1 MKRSIAIAILFIWA
15 GTTLTMSAI
24 GGRAHANVEDLA
36 KGAPETY
43 TARSQKPAP
52 KPQPPDKTEPVKPSN
67 NLLSEAEMK
76 KLQGAWQVIKWE
88 DESGQPASV
97 DEMKDFTLSFD
108 GDVLTMRKGK
118 DDPGTKCQFRID
130 PAKLPKWIDMGMPA
144 ISEGATVLEGIYSLD
159 GDALS
164 LCITSGLMNN
174 VPPPRPTEFKTKP
187 NEKYAV
193 LVLTRIH

>member
-1 MKRSIAIAILFIWA
+1 MKRSVAIAIAILFIWSGATSTVSVIAKSSAEIYDA
-15 GTTLTMSAI
+15 G
-24 GGRAHANVEDLA
+24 
-36 KGAPETY
+36 
-43 TARSQKPAP
+43 SQKPVP
-52 KPQPPDKTEPVKPSN
+52 KPTSPDKTGPGKSAN
-67 NLLSEAEMK
+67 NLLTEAEMK

-88 DESGQPASV
+88 DESGQPASA

-118 DDPGTKCQFRID
+118 DDPATKCQFRID
-130 PAKLPKWIDMGMPA
+130 PAKLPTWIDMGMPA
-144 ISEGATVLEGIYSLD
+144 ISEGATVLEGIYSLE

>member
-1 MKRSIAIAILFIWA
+1 MKRSFVIGILFIWA
-15 GTTLTMSAI
+15 GGTIAISAVV
-24 GGRAHANVEDLA
+24 RARATIEALA
-36 KGAPETY
+36 ESSAETY
-43 TARSQKPAP
+43 AARSQKPLP
-52 KPQPPDKTEPVKPSN
+52 KPQPVDKTEPGKSAN
-67 NLLSEAEMK
+67 NLLNEAEMK
-76 KLQGAWQVIKWE
+76 KLQGAWQVIRWE
-88 DESGQPASV
+88 DESGQPASA

-144 ISEGATVLEGIYSLD
+144 ISEGATVLEGIYSLE

>member
-1 MKRSIAIAILFIWA
+1 MKRSTPIVILFISA
-15 GTTLTMSAI
+15 GTALTMPANV
-24 GGRAHANVEDLA
+24 RAHATVEALA
-36 KGAPETY
+36 KSSAQTY
-43 TARSQKPAP
+43 IVRSQKPVP
-52 KPQPPDKTEPVKPSN
+52 KPRSPDKTEPSKPAN
-67 NLLSEAEMK
+67 NLSAGAELK
-76 KLQGAWQVIKWE
+76 KLQGAWQVIRWE
-88 DESGQPASV
+88 DESGQPASA
-97 DEMKDFTLSFD
+97 DEMKDFILSFD